1 MTYTDEILSAY
12 LDGELSDAQRIEL
25 DAAVIS
31 DLDLKRRLEKLSA
44 VDEYFH
50 QAMDSLAGDDMP
62 DAVLSLLEGPVQ
74 TRFQKSGLAPRWIYP
89 LAACFLMIAAT
100 GIGYN
105 FGEARSSNQ
114 IDLFASKITA
124 SSPLYPILETTP
136 SARQI
141 SVDKA
146 GNTKME
152 ILLSFASFEGQY
164 CRQFNL
170 EQSGTAFDALA
181 CRDETT
187 WHVIAMGLARP
198 QDANIYRT
206 ASTQSSP
213 AVEAAVDAL
222 IEADAFSPDQEANL
236 IQTQWSTTKP

>member
-1 MTYTDEILSAY
+1 MTYTDEILNAY
-12 LDGELSDAQRIEL
+12 LDGELSDSQRIEL

-31 DLDLKRRLEKLSA
+31 DIDLKRRLDNLSA
-44 VDEYFH
+44 VDGYFH

-62 DAVLSLLEGPVQ
+62 KSVLSLLRDPVR

-89 LAACFLMIAAT
+89 LAACFLLIAAT

-136 SARQI
+136 SARQV
-141 SVDKA
+141 SVGK
-146 GNTKME
+146 TKME

-181 CRDETT
+181 CRDETA
-187 WHVIAMGLARP
+187 WDVIALGRAKP

-222 IEADAFSPDQEANL
+222 IEADAFSQDQEANL
-236 IQTQWSTTKP
+236 IQTQWSPTKP